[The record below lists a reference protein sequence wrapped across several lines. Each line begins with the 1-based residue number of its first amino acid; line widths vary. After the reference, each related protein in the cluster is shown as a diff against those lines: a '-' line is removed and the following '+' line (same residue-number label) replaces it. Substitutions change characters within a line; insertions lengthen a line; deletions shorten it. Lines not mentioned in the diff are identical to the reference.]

1 MMVNK
6 KESELC
12 NLRHFLI
19 DKPIEYFFKYFP
31 SRIRNVGE
39 DAVNARE
46 LIWAFKDAE
55 ADAFEE
61 VAQIVAEHLI
71 EKFGEKRLMNMSFV
85 CVPPSSKE
93 AYANR
98 YFNFCNRVEELTGI
112 GNGFSHVSLL
122 KSRKASHEH
131 KRGKTNYMVN
141 KKFIIS
147 YMAEYDARWPSPF
160 VRLRLNGNRGRI
172 EDICKALCFL
182 TGVDY
187 NNIESL
193 SNFVGGNQLAWGCW
207 FDWGF
212 FRCRAYKKGT
222 MHFEFKDEKV
232 WMMLNQ
238 EVAKQR
244 GWCLPKKTKSQ
255 KRTA

>member
-6 KESELC
+6 DKKEESELC
-12 NLRHFLI
+12 KSSHFLI

-31 SRIRNVGE
+31 ARIRNVGE

-55 ADAFEE
+55 ADVFEE
-61 VAQIVAEHLI
+61 VAQIVADHLI

-112 GNGFSHVSLL
+112 GNGFSHVCLL

-131 KRGKTNYMVN
+131 KRGK
-141 KKFIIS
+141 KK
-147 YMAEYDARWPSPF
+147 
-160 VRLRLNGNRGRI
+160 
-172 EDICKALCFL
+172 EDIDLQPINIDKDYFAGKEVCVFDDVITTGKSYARFASMLEDCGANVVNGVFL
-182 TGVDY
+182 GKTFY
-187 NNIESL
+187 
-193 SNFVGGNQLAWGCW
+193 
-207 FDWGF
+207 
-212 FRCRAYKKGT
+212 RY
-222 MHFEFKDEKV
+222 DE
-232 WMMLNQ
+232 
-238 EVAKQR
+238 
-244 GWCLPKKTKSQ
+244 
-255 KRTA
+255 